1 MTQTRSLFRADAL
14 SGRVAF
20 IAGGTRGINRAI
32 ARRYAEHGAAV
43 FVVSRD
49 PEKVDDTVAELRSL
63 GAPADG
69 AAADVRDFAAVEA
82 AVQRCAASLGAIDI
96 VVSGAAGN
104 FVAPAQ
110 ALSSK
115 GFRTVVDIDLNGT
128 FHVFRAAYPQL
139 RKPGASLLAI
149 SATHA
154 LLPAAGQAHVC
165 SAKAGIQMLTQV
177 LAVEWGAEGV
187 RVNSLAPGPV
197 DGTEGMARLTPDEAS
212 RAALFE
218 RIPLGRYAS
227 LDEVADLA
235 LFLAS
240 DAASY
245 ITGATLVC
253 DGGQSLMGHARY
265 GVPAAR

>member
-1 MTQTRSLFRADAL
+1 MNSSTSLFSASAL

-20 IAGGTRGINRAI
+20 VAGGSRGINRAI
-32 ARRYAEHGAAV
+32 ARRYAAHGAAV

-49 PEKVDDTVAELRSL
+49 QSKIDDTVAELRAL
-63 GAPADG
+63 GAKAEG

-82 AVQRCAASLGAIDI
+82 AINQCADSLGPIDI

-104 FVAPAQ
+104 FVAPAHT
-110 ALSSK
+110 LSSN

-128 FHVFRAAYPQL
+128 FHVFRAAYPRL

-154 LLPAAGQAHVC
+154 LLPAEGQAHVC

-177 LAVEWGAEGV
+177 LALEWGKDGV

-212 RAALFE
+212 RAALYE

-227 LDEVADLA
+227 LDEIADLA
-235 LFLAS
+235 LFLS
-240 DAASY
+240 TSAAGY
-245 ITGATLVC
+245 ITGTTVVC
-253 DGGQSLMGHARY
+253 DGGQSLTGHARY
-265 GVPAAR
+265 GLQPA